1 MFTRC
6 LANGERH
13 VLHTTPHR
21 LAVFTLSTTSSP
33 SLTTMTSSS
42 GASHLDLYDP
52 LEVIGNGSFGIIRK
66 VRRKADGVVSI
77 SCLNHVT
84 RRNINLNLID
94 TREERVELRKDVR
107 KGSEADCGGSVRF
120 LSSACRGPIHS
131 LYAEIF

>member
-33 SLTTMTSSS
+33 SLTAMTSSS
-42 GASHLDLYDP
+42 GASHLALYEP

-94 TREERVELRKDVR
+94 TREERVELRKDV
-107 KGSEADCGGSVRF
+107 G
-120 LSSACRGPIHS
+120 
-131 LYAEIF
+131 